1 LEDFSLPA
9 VADLEKEMNMNEFND
24 ARITLLDI
32 PYEDVLLGKQ
42 GYPRVLGELW
52 PMSSHVL
59 VPGMRDDAPGYF
71 GDKPP
76 KTMPP
81 VASEIISVYGAE
93 IIFVIGDLTIEE
105 GVAGGYIGHVR
116 PTKLELTGSRSIF
129 SSATWVGS
137 LVPKDQDSQ
146 LSRKSM
152 TRFSSPWKISTVLST
167 EI

>member
-1 LEDFSLPA
+1 
-9 VADLEKEMNMNEFND
+9 MNEFND

-93 IIFVIGDLTIEE
+93 IIFVIGELTIE
-105 GVAGGYIGHVR
+105 
-116 PTKLELTGSRSIF
+116 
-129 SSATWVGS
+129 
-137 LVPKDQDSQ
+137 
-146 LSRKSM
+146 
-152 TRFSSPWKISTVLST
+152 
-167 EI
+167 